1 MADLITALPW
11 IVVLLMFACMVLL
24 LWQAYSIIGEQA
36 RLLVQLVA
44 QFSFRA
50 AAPVTAPAPLAPVPH
65 VTAPDPQK
73 LPPTVV
79 PPNLVI
85 DEGLVEFVKK
95 QEAYAAKA
103 YWDYKQY
110 SIGYGTKANS
120 PTEVIDEAE
129 ATRRLTVEINLAE
142 QAVEKIAANAP
153 KGVKQALTDL
163 TYNAGSGWE
172 SQTLGQLIKEG
183 KYEEAKS
190 HVLQYNHA
198 GGQVLSDLTARRT
211 AEVGWF
217 DHPL

>member
-1 MADLITALPW
+1 MTELLPW
-11 IVVLLMFACMVLL
+11 LCLVLVFIGMVIL
-24 LWQAYSIIGEQA
+24 LWQAYRIIGELSK
-36 RLLVQLVA
+36 LLVQLVA
-44 QFSFRA
+44 QFSLRT
-50 AAPVTAPAPLAPVPH
+50 VTALPTLPVVPAPTIKP
-65 VTAPDPQK
+65 
-73 LPPTVV
+73 PPTVV
-79 PPNLVI
+79 PSNLII
-85 DEGLVEFVKK
+85 DEGLIAFVKK
-95 QEAYAAKA
+95 QEAYSAKA

-120 PTEVIDEAE
+120 ATEVIDEAE
-129 ATRRLTVEINLAE
+129 ATRRLAVEINLAE
-142 QAVEKIAANAP
+142 QAVEKVAANAP

-190 HVLQYNHA
+190 HILQYNHA
-198 GGQVLSDLTARRT
+198 GGQVLAGLTARRT